1 MILSNKGSSI
11 LKLLSLSEGKGNIKN
26 LAKSL
31 ELAERTIRYE
41 LDKID
46 DYLKSQNMN
55 PLEREFGGNI
65 FFKDFN
71 KFEQGQGVA
80 VESIMDSQERRNYLF
95 FKVLFEEKVNLT
107 KMCEELDVSRTT
119 IKNDIKY
126 VKEELANNNISL
138 RTFQQ
143 EGLILK
149 GIENDIRRQQLR
161 FLKKYSN
168 TIFYDTSQ
176 IKTKTEKLIED
187 FVKPINFKNLETFID
202 DVQNQMKKVISDEA
216 YNVIA
221 IYLIITIFRI
231 KQGTFLENIGNQNF
245 LSDTEEFRCIMNS
258 KNILEDYY
266 NIEISNNEILQITDY
281 FLGSHTYNFDQS
293 YYKNWIEIEILV
305 KKFIAEF
312 NKNIHTNLSKDK
324 ILFKE
329 IINHIKPT
337 IYRIKNKIKL
347 ENSIYPEVLNSYP
360 NIFYMTKNAIKDIE
374 NYIGAE
380 FSDDEIAYLAIYFK
394 GAIDRNKFKD
404 KDLKRVLVVCPH
416 GYGTSKLLVQQLN
429 EIYTIN
435 VVNTIPRYK
444 LEKVLKNKGI
454 DLIISTINIDMK
466 LNIPVVK
473 VNSVL
478 TQEDISALDKYELSR
493 QKKRFFLSELLEI
506 INKNC
511 DINNREELIEE
522 LGEYFGSKLVDDTEQ
537 RELKISDLLTEDY
550 ISLNEKAETWEEAVI
565 KAGEI
570 LVKNSCISKKYVD
583 SMIESI
589 SKFGSYVVISE
600 GIALPH
606 SNLNNSV
613 FKTGMSLIVLKKPV
627 IFPENHRIDIV
638 LAFCSFDK
646 TEHFTA
652 LSNLN
657 ELIGNHNFYENIKN
671 AKNSKEIIKYLN
683 TFI

>member
-394 GAIDRNKFKD
+394 GAIDRNKFKE
-404 KDLKRVLVVCPH
+404 KDLKRVLVVCAH

-444 LEKVLKNKGI
+444 LEKALENEGI

-478 TQEDISALDKYELSR
+478 TQEDISVLDKYELSR

-522 LGEYFGSKLVDDTEQ
+522 LGEYFGNKLVDDTEQ

-570 LVKNSCISKKYVD
+570 LIKNSCVSKKYVD

-600 GIALPH
+600 GVALPH

-613 FKTGMSLIVLKKPV
+613 FKTGMSLIVLEKPV
-627 IFPENHRIDIV
+627 IFPGNHKVDIV